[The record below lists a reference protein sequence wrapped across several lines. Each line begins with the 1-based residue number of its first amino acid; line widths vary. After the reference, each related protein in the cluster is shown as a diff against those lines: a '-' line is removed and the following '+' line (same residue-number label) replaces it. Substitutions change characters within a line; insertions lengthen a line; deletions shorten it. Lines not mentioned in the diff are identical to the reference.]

1 VSVVAYMTSWC
12 SDCARSRR
20 VLQRAGVAFAE
31 IDIDKIAG
39 AETAMRGLN
48 GGSNKVPTIL
58 VDTPEGRIVLVEP
71 GDREL
76 LQTLERAAV
85 TG

>member
-1 VSVVAYMTSWC
+1 
-12 SDCARSRR
+12 
-20 VLQRAGVAFAE
+20 
-31 IDIDKIAG
+31 
-39 AETAMRGLN
+39 MRGLN